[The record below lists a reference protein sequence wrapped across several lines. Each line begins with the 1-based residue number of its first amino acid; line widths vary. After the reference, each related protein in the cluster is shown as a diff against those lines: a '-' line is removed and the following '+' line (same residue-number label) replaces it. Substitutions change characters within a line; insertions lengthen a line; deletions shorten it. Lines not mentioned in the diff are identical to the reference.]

1 MWWPAN
7 GPHANVK
14 RAAVSLEE
22 GTLSP
27 EPEEPS
33 TPPVP
38 WHFKVMVVL
47 AALYVG
53 WRLVQLI
60 GWLIDWVATR
70 F

>member
-1 MWWPAN
+1 M
-7 GPHANVK
+7 
-14 RAAVSLEE
+14 SLEE

-33 TPPVP
+33 TPLVP